1 MPYLMPNSL
10 DFNFI
15 QAPLFFFVR
24 QSPVQT
30 LGKARCC
37 WICVKSH
44 VTQLIYTALQKF
56 NANASKGKCSIR
68 CRRQFICLIWRQL
81 HPPSHIHTLD
91 HNCRRDAR
99 VAFLYCPHAERGLQ
113 LLLLMSFQAANSNA
127 NSKKRCYNCSH
138 THWHL
143 LAHTHTNAHTCT
155 LDSAPIHSTVDST
168 PTLATLDKL
177 STHIIY
183 TFKRATLRHVELATR
198 LRLAF
203 YEFISVHLRP
213 M

>member
-1 MPYLMPNSL
+1 M
-10 DFNFI
+10 
-15 QAPLFFFVR
+15 
-24 QSPVQT
+24 
-30 LGKARCC
+30 
-37 WICVKSH
+37 KSH

-68 CRRQFICLIWRQL
+68 CRKQFICLIWRQF
-81 HPPSHIHTLD
+81 HPSLPTFPLPHT
-91 HNCRRDAR
+91 N
-99 VAFLYCPHAERGLQ
+99 
-113 LLLLMSFQAANSNA
+113 
-127 NSKKRCYNCSH
+127 
-138 THWHL
+138 T
-143 LAHTHTNAHTCT
+143 HTHTRPQLQAGCSCGISLLPSCRTRTAAAAAADEFLGSQLKRELQKALLQLQPHTVALAGTHTHT
-155 LDSAPIHSTVDST
+155 LTHVHSTLLRST
-168 PTLATLDKL
+168 PHSTPPLAALDKL